1 MNKTPGVIRNQKMQG
16 WLILFDFGEAP
27 DGLVEAVISSVVI
40 HQRDLSH

>member
-1 MNKTPGVIRNQKMQG
+1 MDKTTRVIWNQEVQG